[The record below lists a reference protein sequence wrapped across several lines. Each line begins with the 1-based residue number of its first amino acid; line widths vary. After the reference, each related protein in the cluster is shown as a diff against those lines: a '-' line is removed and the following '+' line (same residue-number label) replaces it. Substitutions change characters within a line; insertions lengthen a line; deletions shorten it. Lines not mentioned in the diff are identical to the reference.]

1 MDSRILFNPI
11 TPCTE
16 LQLARIYG
24 SLPVFPPRSS
34 LHIVSVQQQE
44 GVHDCGLFSVAYAT
58 EVCLGRKPES
68 VSFDQ
73 QLMRQHLIN
82 CLNEKH
88 FQSFPKSTCSETLP
102 QPTNVVKYILNSIVC
117 VACRRHLMIE

>member
-1 MDSRILFNPI
+1 MSFTHHWICTSCAPGGFVSVMDSRILFNPI
-11 TPCTE
+11 TPSTE
-16 LQLARIYG
+16 LQLAKIYG

-34 LHIVSVQQQE
+34 LRVNIVSVQQQE

-73 QLMRQHLIN
+73 QLMRQHLI
-82 CLNEKH
+82 KT
-88 FQSFPKSTCSETLP
+88 F
-102 QPTNVVKYILNSIVC
+102 SI
-117 VACRRHLMIE
+117 IS